1 MVARV
6 ASWSFVALVVVMIT
20 APAHAQSRNP
30 TAPEIAAIRDSVTKS
45 NDDADAGEQ
54 QCLFELVADPCIG
67 SPGGA
72 SDAVMADCYRID
84 GEIWGTYETAGNRV
98 AVFETVCD
106 KLGLASCDHKA
117 VQTVAKIII
126 ELEQRGVREPAML
139 RKMTATLFRRWREAA
154 AVTQCEVT
162 EPRK

>member
-6 ASWSFVALVVVMIT
+6 ASWSFAALVVVMIT

-84 GEIWGTYETAGNRV
+84 GEIWGTLR
-98 AVFETVCD
+98 
-106 KLGLASCDHKA
+106 
-117 VQTVAKIII
+117 
-126 ELEQRGVREPAML
+126 EL
-139 RKMTATLFRRWREAA
+139 
-154 AVTQCEVT
+154 
-162 EPRK
+162 